1 MDNPLGIKSENK
13 PLTNKIKETSN
24 KTVKFAKNTLNTAKE
39 FGKKAKNVVTSEV
52 QKTSNSIKTSINS
65 SQTFQS
71 AKIGSFA
78 VGSFAKDFAE
88 KNSTVSKF
96 IFILFI
102 IILFGLLIRVGVYI
116 ISLFTLPNK
125 NPIVVNGMLPTNS
138 LTKYQVN
145 PTMANS
151 KPILR
156 SVNENQGVEFTWS
169 TWIFIDNVSTSDD
182 STNVNPK
189 RIFSKGGNSETG
201 DPFAM
206 NSPGL
211 YLFDPSYGDA
221 EAVKTT
227 SSSTNAI
234 TIVTTVFD
242 DTGDVISDSG
252 VTRNITIRNIPIQ
265 KWINV
270 IIRAQNK
277 TIDIYINGV
286 LSTRHN
292 MEQVIKQNYGDIY
305 VGDDTTGMNG
315 SISSL
320 RYFDHAIGNMK
331 IQEIIQQGPNLK
343 MIGNKNQETM
353 PPYLA
358 TRWYLDNAESNI
370 IIS

>member
-1 MDNPLGIKSENK
+1 MYNPLGIKSENK

-24 KTVKFAKNTLNTAKE
+24 KTVKFAKNTLNAAKE
-39 FGKKAKNVVTSEV
+39 FGKKTKNVVTSEV
-52 QKTSNSIKTSINS
+52 QKTSNSIKTTVNS

-71 AKIGSFA
+71 AKLGSFA
-78 VGSFAKDFAE
+78 LGSFAKDFSE

-169 TWIFIDNVSTSDD
+169 TWMFIDKVSTVDKD
-182 STNVNPK
+182 PPK
-189 RIFSKGGNSETG
+189 RIFSKGGDSNTG
-201 DPFAM
+201 TLFAM

-211 YLFDPSYGDA
+211 YLYGSDG
-221 EAVKTT
+221 
-227 SSSTNAI
+227 SNTNAI
-234 TIVTTVFD
+234 TIATTVFAD
-242 DTGDVISDSG
+242 SDNGASGADVIK
-252 VTRNITIRNIPIQ
+252 TIQIKNIPIQ

-292 MEQVIKQNYGDIY
+292 MDQVIKQNYGDIY
-305 VGDDTTGMNG
+305 VGDDETGMNG
-315 SISSL
+315 FISSL